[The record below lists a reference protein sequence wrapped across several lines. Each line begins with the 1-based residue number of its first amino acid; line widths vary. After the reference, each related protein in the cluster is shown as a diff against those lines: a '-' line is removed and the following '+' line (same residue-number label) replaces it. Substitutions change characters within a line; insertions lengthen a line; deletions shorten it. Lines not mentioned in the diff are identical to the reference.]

1 MLGCIRTIGLLSLLI
16 LFSAPLA
23 RAQVPPSPEALAAAK
38 ELVVTIH
45 LDEQLSAVLPG
56 IIKNLKPSIVQGR
69 SEVDR
74 QYDALAP
81 FLLEGFKAR
90 MSELSDAAAIVYARN
105 FSTEDL
111 LALGAFYKTPL
122 GQRLLQK
129 LPTVTQEIM
138 LVGGKFGRSVGEEM
152 QKRMIEELR
161 KKGVNL

>member
-1 MLGCIRTIGLLSLLI
+1 MRGCVRRIGLLSLLI
-16 LFSAPLA
+16 LLSAPLG

-45 LDEQLSAVLPG
+45 LDEQLSAILPG

-81 FLLEGFKAR
+81 FMLEGFKER

-111 LALGAFYKTPL
+111 LALTAFYKTPL

-129 LPTVTQEIM
+129 LPTVTQEVM

>member
-1 MLGCIRTIGLLSLLI
+1 MLGCIRRIGLLSLFI
-16 LFSAPLA
+16 LAAVPLA

-38 ELVVTIH
+38 DLIVIIH

-74 QYDALAP
+74 QYDALVP
-81 FLLEGFKAR
+81 FMLDGFKAR

-138 LVGGKFGRSVGEEM
+138 VVGGAFGQSVGQDM
-152 QKRMIEELR
+152 QKRMTEELR
-161 KKGVNL
+161 KKGVNP